1 MPVFPVEGDP
11 PVSNPSLCLHVLRSS
26 ECIDIYDAGLSA
38 SLGQAQPYGVRAE
51 AAEALKSPG
60 QSMRPEGEAPVTHG
74 ER

>member
-38 SLGQAQPYGVRAE
+38 SLGRRSHEV
-51 AAEALKSPG
+51 AEALKSPG
-60 QSMRPEGEAPVTHG
+60 QSMRPEGEAQ
-74 ER
+74 